1 VRDASNAIRSTQCDI
16 EHAIYAI
23 QLFPMIKVLIVDD
36 SLFMRRLVSDMLNCD
51 PEIEVIGTAKEGHE
65 AMKKISNLKPDCVTL
80 DLVMPGWDGLTTLK
94 HIMAEYPTPVV
105 ILSAYSKKDA
115 DVTIEC
121 LNAGAASFILKPSGE
136 LSLDIEKIKEKL
148 IEEVKATSRINISK
162 LKSLVAKKSRKPR
175 RKLVGINNIIVIGA
189 STGGPQTLKAVL
201 SSLPSD
207 FPVPI
212 IIVQHMPNRFFTESL
227 AERLNDNCRLEVKVA
242 EDKEIIQKGKV
253 YLAPGGF
260 RATVKA
266 KWIPGKVRRM
276 RESIICLKEDEP
288 DSLSPSIDVAMKSV
302 ADAYNR
308 KSIGIILTGMGNDG
322 VEGMRAIKESGGK
335 TIVQDESALIFGM
348 PKVVSEAGLADK
360 ILHASDMSNAMLE
373 LVS

>member
-1 VRDASNAIRSTQCDI
+1 MIR
-16 EHAIYAI
+16 
-23 QLFPMIKVLIVDD
+23 VLVVDD

-51 PEIEVIGTAKEGHE
+51 PEIEVISTARDGHE
-65 AMKKISNLKPDCVTL
+65 AMKKISKLKPDCVTL

-94 HIMAEYPTPVV
+94 HIMAEYPTPVI

-121 LNAGAASFILKPSGE
+121 LNVGAASFILKPSGE

-148 IEEVKATSRINISK
+148 IKEVKATSRINVRK
-162 LKSLVAKKSRKPR
+162 LKSLVAKKTPKPR
-175 RKLVGINNIIVIGA
+175 RKLAGINKIIVIIGA
-189 STGGPQTLKAVL
+189 STGGPQTLNSIL

-242 EDKEIIQKGKV
+242 ENKEIIQEGKV
-253 YLAPGGF
+253 YLVPGGF
-260 RATVKA
+260 RATVRA
-266 KWIPGKVRRM
+266 KWIPGKRQRM

-288 DSLSPSIDVAMKSV
+288 DSLSPSIDVAMISA
-302 ADAYNR
+302 ADVYN
-308 KSIGIILTGMGNDG
+308 KNSIGIILTGMGNDG
-322 VEGMRAIKESGGK
+322 VEGMKAIKESGGK
-335 TIVQDESALIFGM
+335 TIAQDESALIFGM
-348 PKVVSEAGLADK
+348 PKVVSEAGFADK
-360 ILHASDMSNAMLE
+360 ILPASEMSDAMLE